1 MVHKTNDLS
10 YFHVTNLSLEFVFL
24 IQHSNHV
31 MFASM
36 LSIVIFMTVEMNKR
50 QKETAATKLRKED
63 MPHAAEAAH
72 VPENS
77 S

>member
-1 MVHKTNDLS
+1 
-10 YFHVTNLSLEFVFL
+10 
-24 IQHSNHV
+24 